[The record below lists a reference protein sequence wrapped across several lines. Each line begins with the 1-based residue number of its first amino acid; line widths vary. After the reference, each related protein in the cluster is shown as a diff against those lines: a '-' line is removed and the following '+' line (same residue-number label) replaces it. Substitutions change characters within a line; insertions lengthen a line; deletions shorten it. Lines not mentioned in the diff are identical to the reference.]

1 MIRIKRFARYLGVF
15 IAVTALI
22 FLLGRAAAHFG
33 RTFPLV
39 GGAEIGVI
47 RIDGVILH
55 SEKTIHQI
63 RTLASDPEIKAILL
77 RIDSPGG
84 AVVPSQ
90 DIYEEVLKARKKGKI
105 VVSSIGTVGA
115 SGAYYIASAS
125 DFIMASSGS
134 LTGSIGVIME
144 LAEVKDLLD
153 KIGIHSEVVK
163 SGKMKDVGSPFR
175 PMTTDEKAYMKSL
188 LENIHQQFIQAVS
201 KGRHLSVDKIVPL
214 ADGRVFTGEM
224 AFRYHLVDGIGDYR
238 DALRKASTMAHLK
251 TIPAIREFHKKGV
264 LNSLLSS
271 KVSTF
276 LGGGLGESTGF
287 WSILP
292 GSKI

>member
-1 MIRIKRFARYLGVF
+1 MIRIKRFARYFGIF

-22 FLLGRAAAHFG
+22 FLFGRAAAHFG

-47 RIDGVILH
+47 RINGVILH

-63 RTLASDPEIKAILL
+63 RTLSADPEIKAILL
-77 RIDSPGG
+77 RINSPGG

-105 VVSSIGTVGA
+105 VVASIGTVGA

-153 KIGIHSEVVK
+153 KIGVHSEVVK

-175 PMTTDEKAYMKSL
+175 PMTADEKAYMKSL
-188 LENIHQQFIQAVS
+188 LDNIHQQFILAVS
-201 KGRHLSVDKIVPL
+201 KGRHLSEDKIDPL

-238 DALRKASTMAHLK
+238 DALRKAAAMAHLK

-264 LNSLLSS
+264 WSSLFSS

-276 LGGGLGESTGF
+276 FGGALGESAGF